1 MGDPNAV
8 YPIMYWVLKRMP
20 ENHKRVYLAKYLMP
34 VSIPQDMIASDD
46 GVREVYDHYKI
57 MVNQFKE
64 VHKNVDRLGGFSKA
78 DSTKSSYDSL
88 DKEKEQLQARVDATR
103 KKLLALNNNDA
114 FFKATQAMRQE
125 IEVERDQ
132 DDRMSEQLAMRKT
145 FEQRTMQASK
155 KLQDIKM
162 DFQDMNIDKMIK
174 ALRDEVAMNKVLN
187 EDKLP
192 AQINELREKVNIVL
206 GHLGDHLDPDLLNKQ
221 VYTLEKEIQVLSA
234 GNQGKCRDA
243 DGHWDWVTP
252 SPVKPL
258 GDLQSPTHQ
267 RWGCGAAV
275 LAG

>member
-1 MGDPNAV
+1 M

-174 ALRDEVAMNKVLN
+174 ALRDEVAMN
-187 EDKLP
+187 
-192 AQINELREKVNIVL
+192 NELSACYKHHIKLNNPTEQRDLKTSEVKVGV
-206 GHLGDHLDPDLLNKQ
+206 
-221 VYTLEKEIQVLSA
+221 V
-234 GNQGKCRDA
+234 
-243 DGHWDWVTP
+243 W
-252 SPVKPL
+252 
-258 GDLQSPTHQ
+258 
-267 RWGCGAAV
+267 
-275 LAG
+275 